1 MAEVGHSDQIISLG
15 GCPRLLRPRQWRS
28 QAATDGHERA
38 RASRSFIRI
47 DMDQVF
53 SQGPCFVSMGPFLS
67 IHPHLL
73 LAVLRLHPILLQTPP
88 PPRPAQHE
96 PSSQPQ
102 PRAGPAPWPC
112 SLDGPP
118 SKIVRCENGS
128 QLGAP
133 RLVTRGADVQAL
145 TLSLGLVLPCT
156 HAGHLAHPPDRTAGV
171 GTDWQARAHE
181 TRSACLS
188 YGHTRRAAATAA
200 SGLMCHLADLI
211 SSGSTTPIAS
221 GQAVGSYYG
230 IRNVFFRAQV

>member
-1 MAEVGHSDQIISLG
+1 
-15 GCPRLLRPRQWRS
+15 
-28 QAATDGHERA
+28 
-38 RASRSFIRI
+38 
-47 DMDQVF
+47 MDQVF